1 MKIAIIGA
9 PDSVKKVYSILS
21 SAYSEI
27 NFVTR
32 STEKIDDMIN
42 FIQDI
47 EENVD
52 GFYLTGI
59 GIYSA
64 SNEKTNIKKPV
75 VYTKRGITGIV
86 KSFWDFQKDNCGTSI
101 LKNMKIG
108 IDVVDEKA
116 TIFKNMIIKKPKQ
129 NIWKNI

>member
-21 SAYSEI
+21 SAYREI

-47 EENVD
+47 EESVD

-59 GIYSA
+59 GVYSA
-64 SNEKTNIKKPV
+64 LNEKTNITKPV
-75 VYTKRGITGIV
+75 VYTKRGITGIM
-86 KSFWDFQKDNCGTSI
+86 KSFWEFQRDNCGT
-101 LKNMKIG
+101 
-108 IDVVDEKA
+108 
-116 TIFKNMIIKKPKQ
+116 
-129 NIWKNI
+129 